1 MKRLLYLI
9 IYTGALTLLCTGKS
23 MASSLDTDSIATWA
37 KQFEGWTEERF
48 QQYEDSVYSSIYAPV
63 IARKADSASF
73 GKTAIEPE
81 PEEPQIISVSNEPV
95 PVAAMA
101 NNSNEVGE
109 IPIKSGTSQSGA
121 KTYEVPIQVPPGMN
135 GLTPSI
141 SLTYNSQSGT
151 FIMGEGWSLSG
162 VPMISRSGKTRY
174 YDNMSEGITMNNTD
188 AFYLDGVRLL
198 KISTKPDYI
207 LYESEYGQIKVKAYY
222 TGNVI
227 KYFEVF
233 YPDGRKGVFGDS
245 GNTSSNY
252 LYYPLMVMSDLFDNT
267 ITYEYI
273 YTGNHYKIS
282 QISYNG
288 ASVQFQYLTRPYSV
302 ELYSGGLKI
311 TESQHLQKIICKQGS
326 QILGTYSLGY
336 KTQNYTSLV
345 SYIRYNAGGKFFDP
359 LRFTCGGTSSS
370 GNYYTTSQTQLNEWY
385 ESTDPSMVKT
395 VKGKFDYDSG
405 SDGLIVLPNLNPYWQ
420 NYGMVFGNHNGI
432 WYENKFTGQE
442 EIFLYAGLED
452 SWAMPMP
459 NLTTGTG
466 FLDIFCADLEG
477 TQEEF
482 IIKANNVI
490 DNGNDKLTFTVYRSR
505 LIGGLETL
513 YTRTYTLGKAHVDS
527 KGGQSLTPK
536 FFYPGDYNGDGKM
549 EVMVMT
555 PYDSFQDGKEIS
567 KCYVFDLAN
576 NMTLYQSGGFLR
588 YHVTFVGLAQPDPK
602 AAANNSDKLLQ
613 LDYDGDGKTDLC
625 HISDSGMD
633 IYTFMRSSGSNLIPA
648 RMTHNSSVTRQSLVN
663 KDIMVGEFNG
673 DGLTD
678 FLVSPARGSST
689 TWYIYYSMGNGNLEQ
704 ISFHGPAKS
713 MENNTGF
720 ILQDVNSDGKTDLL
734 KYDTAGFDT
743 YLYKNNYLSVRD
755 LNTTFQEAQAVLVPA
770 SSVSRNSF
778 TQLMS
783 LKGDKVT
790 KYKFPRNANLDNLIT
805 SMSNSLGAVEQ
816 IEYHFI
822 DGSTG
827 FYQKGSNATFPYVNI
842 QEPLAVVTSMALYV
856 DGEQQDKTDYT
867 YYNAVAH
874 RQGLG
879 FCGFE
884 RITHYDQRTR
894 PTEYTYEP
902 YRRGM
907 LKSVKSDKLSN
918 TYDYSLITQ
927 DNGTLQ
933 FRLDSKQEEDLLTG
947 NSIVTTYTYDDY
959 GYPTQEYK
967 EYSDGLELT
976 TDYTYQHADREG
988 DGYNL
993 GYLTDQVVTATQDGE
1008 EYKERAFVPVFQDRK
1023 PIVRCYYVNGHQVS
1037 QRTCL
1042 YDGHGNV
1049 TTERKK
1055 SYDSPEQVTTYT
1067 YDSQGKVL
1075 RMVSPMGFTSE
1086 FTYDAAGR
1094 VSAIKDYRGGVTT
1107 YTYDNFGREVLVN
1120 YPDSTSMATQYTW
1133 STEGTNGKYAI
1144 TKTSSTGVSTA
1155 TVYDAL
1161 GRAVRRSEN
1170 RFDGNNSHVDLL
1182 YDRYGNLQKESL
1194 PFTGS
1199 SATQWKLYGYDNYN
1213 RLSGYVEA
1221 SGKEVNYF
1229 YSGNSVTYTDNGITT
1244 TRTFDARGNLISVT
1258 DPTGTISYH
1267 LAPDGKPSSIEAPG
1281 GITTTFTYDDTR
1293 RRVGMTDPS
1302 FGTTTYEYDAS
1313 GNLAKETDANG
1324 KMKQYAYDDFGRLTQ
1339 TTTPELVTTYT
1350 YNNKDELTNVS
1361 SSNGTSKTF
1370 TYDAFGRLAASQE
1383 SVMDGKWLRKDY
1395 TYSGG
1400 NVASVKYTSQNGV
1413 LATEQYVY
1421 ANGHMKGV
1429 NLDDGTSIYN
1439 LDRVNNYGQPMTDRI
1454 GGTICDYGYDTYGRP
1469 RSMRTIA
1476 GHSVICESNY
1486 SFEPKTGNLTSR
1498 KDARRN
1504 ITESFS
1510 YDGYDRLTSFGGK
1523 IATYDSKG
1531 NITSLSDVGVF
1542 TYGLTQKPYALSGA
1556 SLTGNIATTR
1566 QQDIT
1571 YASFSRPLT
1580 ISENGYTATFDYNGD
1595 YDRVKMTLKQGN
1607 NSVLTRY
1614 YLGGCYELD
1623 VTGSSTKEKL
1633 YLTGDYYSAPA
1644 VVVKEGSSTNIY
1656 YILRDYL
1663 GSITHIFTRSGDVVQ
1678 ELSYDAWGRL
1688 RDPATQQ
1695 VYASGKEPTLFL
1707 GRGYTGHEHLTQF
1720 GLINMNAR
1728 LYDPALGRF
1737 LSPDPYVQM
1746 PDMSQSLNRYTYA
1759 MNNPLCYVDQDGEFA
1774 WWIVGAIAGAY
1785 LGGVF
1790 SNEGELNPL
1799 QWNFN
1804 APATYLG
1811 IGFGGVMGGAIAT
1824 GIANPGTFAFV
1835 AGVDTKYLSAG
1846 VVIGA
1851 GLGTNWKFDF
1861 QWSTAAGGGG
1871 STADLGADT
1880 DAKVEEAILRA
1891 QWDYSAYQ
1899 YATMVAPMVL
1909 ADDVTGVGIANDWL
1923 VPLVYLGAT
1932 GVFLYD
1938 NQENI
1943 TNSIAYMTEE
1953 IAAIKAR
1960 VDAQIENLAKK
1971 DRPEMGY
1978 TYKLIVKKDSM
1989 YRNVRTGQDI
1999 PMKRGQ
2005 VWKIGESLHPAD
2017 RYSDHSYESRFF
2029 MDKIYYGTK
2038 TQILIKEK
2046 TELLEYFLQHGHLP
2060 PGNKIFK

>member
-1 MKRLLYLI
+1 
-9 IYTGALTLLCTGKS
+9 

-101 NNSNEVGE
+101 NNSYEVGE
-109 IPIKSGTSQSGA
+109 IPIKSGMSQSGA
-121 KTYEVPIQVPPGMN
+121 KTYEVPIQVPSGMN

-151 FIMGEGWSLSG
+151 SILGEGWSISGLS
-162 VPMISRSGKTRY
+162 MISRSGKTRY

-198 KISTKPDYI
+198 KISTQLDYI
-207 LYESEYGQIKVKAYY
+207 LYESEYGQVKVKAYY
-222 TGNVI
+222 SGGVI
-227 KYFEVF
+227 KYFEVL
-233 YPDGRKGVFGDS
+233 YPDGRKGIFGDS
-245 GNTSSNY
+245 GNTSINY
-252 LYYPLMVMSDLFDNT
+252 LYYPLTVMSDLFDNT
-267 ITYEYI
+267 ITYG
-273 YTGNHYKIS
+273 YTYADNHYKIS

-288 ASVQFQYLTRPYSV
+288 ASIQFEYTGRPGQQV
-302 ELYSGGLKI
+302 LYSGGLKI
-311 TESQHLQKIICKQGS
+311 TESQLLQKIICKQGS
-326 QILGTYSLGY
+326 QVLGTYTLY
-336 KTQNYTSLV
+336 YMTQRSTSLLAQV
-345 SYIRYNAGGKFFDP
+345 RYEAGGKSFSP
-359 LRFTCGGTSSS
+359 LRFTYGGTSSS
-370 GNYYTTSQTQLNEWY
+370 GNYYATSQTQLNEWY
-385 ESTDPSMVKT
+385 ESTDPSMVKA
-395 VKGKFDYDSG
+395 VKGKFDYDNG

-420 NYGMVFGNHNGI
+420 NYSPFGGDHTGI
-432 WYENKFTGQE
+432 WYESKFTGQE
-442 EIFLYAGLED
+442 DIFLYAGLED

-459 NLTTGTG
+459 TLTTGTG

-527 KGGQSLTPK
+527 KGGQNLTPK

-555 PYDSFQDGKEIS
+555 PNNAFWDGTETS
-567 KCYVFDLAN
+567 KCYVFDLPN
-576 NMTLYQSGGFLR
+576 NTTLYQGSILE
-588 YHVTFVGLAQPDPK
+588 YHMTLVGLWQTDPK
-602 AAANNSDKLLQ
+602 AAANSSDKLLQ

-633 IYTFMRSSGSNLIPA
+633 VYTFMRSSGSNLIPA
-648 RMTHNSSVTRQSLVN
+648 RMTHNSSVTRESLAN

-678 FLVSPARGSST
+678 LLVSSASGSNAT
-689 TWYIYYSMGNGNLEQ
+689 TWYIYNSMGNGKFERC
-704 ISFHGPAKS
+704 SFQGPTKS
-713 MENNTGF
+713 TANNTGF
-720 ILQDVNSDGKTDLL
+720 ILQDVNGDGKTDLL
-734 KYDTAGFDT
+734 KYDTAGFGT
-743 YLYKNNYLSVRD
+743 YLDTSNNLGA
-755 LNTTFQEAQAVLVPA
+755 LEFNTTYQEAQAILVPA

-805 SMSNSLGAVEQ
+805 GMSNSLGVVEGT
-816 IEYHFI
+816 EYHFI

-842 QEPLAVVTSMALYV
+842 QEPLAVVTSMV
-856 DGEQQDKTDYT
+856 IRVNGEQADKTDYT

-907 LKSVKSDKLSN
+907 LKSVKSDKFSN
-918 TYDYSLITQ
+918 TYDYSLITR

-976 TDYTYQHADREG
+976 TDYTYQHADLEG

-1008 EYKERAFVPVFQDRK
+1008 EYKERAFIPEHDKRK
-1023 PIVRCYYVNGHQVS
+1023 PLVKRYYVNGHQVS

-1042 YDGHGNV
+1042 YDAHGNV
-1049 TTERKK
+1049 TTERMK

-1075 RMVSPMGFTSE
+1075 KMVSPMGFTSD
-1086 FTYDAAGR
+1086 FTYNAAGK

-1133 STEGTNGKYAI
+1133 STEGTNGMYAI

-1161 GRAVRRSEN
+1161 GREVRRSEN

-1324 KMKQYAYDDFGRLTQ
+1324 KMKQYAYDDFGRLMQ

-1370 TYDAFGRLAASQE
+1370 TYDAFGRLATSQE

-1395 TYSGG
+1395 TYSDG
-1400 NVASVKYTSQNGV
+1400 NVTSVKYTSQNGV
-1413 LATEQYVY
+1413 LATEQYIY

-1454 GGTICDYGYDTYGRP
+1454 GGAICDYGYDTYGMP
-1469 RSMRTIA
+1469 TSMRTIA
-1476 GHSVICESNY
+1476 AHSILRENNY
-1486 SFEPKTGNLTSR
+1486 SFDPETGNLTSR

-1510 YDGYDRLTSFGGK
+1510 YDSYDRLTSFGSK
-1523 IATYDSKG
+1523 TATYDSKG
-1531 NITSLSDVGVF
+1531 NITSLSDVGSF

-1566 QQDIT
+1566 LQDIT

-1644 VVVKEGSSTNIY
+1644 VVVKEGSATNIY
-1656 YILRDYL
+1656 YILRDHL
-1663 GSITHIFTRSGDVVQ
+1663 GSITHIFTPNKEIIQ

-1811 IGFGGVMGGAIAT
+1811 IGFGGVMGGAIAI

-1871 STADLGADT
+1871 STADLRADT

-1909 ADDVTGVGIANDWL
+1909 ADDVTGVGVANDWL

-1932 GVFLYD
+1932 LDFLYA

-1943 TNSIAYMTEE
+1943 ANGIAYMTEE

-1960 VDAQIENLAKK
+1960 VDAQIVNLAKK

-1999 PMKRGQ
+1999 PMKRGD

-2046 TELLEYFLQHGHLP
+2046 KELLKYYLQNGHLP